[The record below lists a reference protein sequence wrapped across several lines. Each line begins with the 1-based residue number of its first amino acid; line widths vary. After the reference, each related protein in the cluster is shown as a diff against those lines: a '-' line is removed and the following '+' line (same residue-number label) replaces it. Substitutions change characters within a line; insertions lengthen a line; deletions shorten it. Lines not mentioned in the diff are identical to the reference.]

1 MRGVRFPGLSD
12 ETLLAV
18 DGKRKALE
26 GWLFDAK
33 HATYG
38 LSLLRI
44 LYGLLMI
51 GLLDVNFADRQYTW
65 GVGSRWLQP
74 LVSEDGFT
82 RPFTLFSGNSP
93 GLFTATYLLMGVMAL
108 LFTLGWRTRLV
119 TPVLLVLWV
128 SLTRQNPLGTDAGDV
143 VVRLVL
149 FYLCFADLSAH
160 WSLDAR
166 RRTRAAAEP
175 GRARRIAAPA
185 EWENLFHNA
194 AVIAVACQIF
204 LIYVSS
210 AMFKIQGSLWDNGTA
225 IYYAMHIRSLEA
237 FPMLNNMI
245 TDHLSIVF
253 VITYGTVFLQLFFP
267 FLLLTR
273 PTRILAL
280 AGIIGMHVGIGICL
294 ALPFFSLS
302 MIGADMIFLRDQTV
316 ARVESRARPLL
327 RGARAV
333 RKRDK
338 GAHREREFAKG
349 QAYGPAPHESL
360 LIYDGDCG
368 FCQRT
373 LDAMQKRLARWPR
386 TAPYQRLNLD
396 QHGVRSQD
404 AARAMLWVQP
414 GMPPLA
420 GAAAFAQLFRDQPQ
434 LRWRTLGRMM
444 TLPGISHI
452 AAIVYRTVSRHRHQL
467 PGGTSTCQRPLAEAR
482 QAQPVAEAR
491 EAQPESWVHQI
502 RMPPT
507 GRADQS

>member
-1 MRGVRFPGLSD
+1 MMGVRFPGFSD
-12 ETLLAV
+12 ETWLTV

-44 LYGLLMI
+44 LYGLLMM
-51 GLLDVNFADRQYTW
+51 GLLGVNFADRQYIW

-74 LVSEDGFT
+74 LVGEEGFT
-82 RPFTLFSGNSP
+82 RPFTLFSGNSA
-93 GLFTATYLLMGVMAL
+93 GLFTATYLLMGFMAL

-128 SLTRQNPLGTDAGDV
+128 SLTQQNPLVTDAGDV
-143 VVRLVL
+143 VVRLIL
-149 FYLCFADLSAH
+149 LYLCFADLSAH

-166 RRTRAAAEP
+166 RRTRAAAQP
-175 GRARRIAAPA
+175 DRARRIALPPG
-185 EWENLFHNA
+185 WENLFHNA
-194 AVIAVACQIF
+194 AVIAVACQVFI
-204 LIYVSS
+204 IYVSS
-210 AMFKIQGSLWDNGTA
+210 AMFKIQGSLWENGTA
-225 IYYAMHIRSLEA
+225 IYYPMHMHSYEA
-237 FPMLNNMI
+237 FPMLNGVLSN
-245 TDHLSIVF
+245 HVSIVF
-253 VITYGTVFLQLFFP
+253 VATYASVFLQLFFP

-280 AGIIGMHVGIGICL
+280 VGIMGMHVGIGILL

-302 MIGADMIFLRDQTV
+302 MIGADVIFVRDRTF
-316 ARVESRARPLL
+316 ARVESKAKPLL
-327 RGARAV
+327 RGVRAG
-333 RKRDK
+333 RNRDK
-338 GAHREREFAKG
+338 DAHREREFAKG
-349 QAYGPAPHESL
+349 QADGPAFHESV

-373 LDAMQKRLARWPR
+373 LDAMKKRLATWPR
-386 TAPYQRLNLD
+386 TVPYQRLNLD
-396 QHGVRSQD
+396 QHGVGSQD
-404 AARAMLWVQP
+404 AARAMLWVEP

-444 TLPGISHI
+444 ALPGISHF
-452 AAIVYRTVSRHRHQL
+452 AAIVYRTVSRHRHRL
-467 PGGTSTCQRPLAEAR
+467 LGGTSECKRPL
-482 QAQPVAEAR
+482 AEAR
-491 EAQPESWVHQI
+491 EAQPGTYVHQT
-502 RMPPT
+502 RTRPT